1 MMDKRTF
8 LKTIGAGAATLAAA
22 PAFPQ
27 ATGRPVRVVIPLTAG
42 SSNDFVARTIAMHVS
57 ATLGQTWVIDNKA
70 GANGIIGTM
79 EVVRAAPDGNTLLVA
94 SVSPLAVNLALYSNV
109 PYDPR
114 RDLTPI
120 AGVSLTNN
128 VLLVKSSFPAKT
140 FGEFLEVAKRRPREI
155 SIGSST
161 ASTQLQIQTINRMA
175 GTDML
180 VVPYRG
186 SPATVTDVLGD
197 TLSATLVDPGIA
209 SAQTRG
215 GQMRALAVSSL
226 KRNPLTPDWPAMS
239 ETLPGIDFTFWNVLA
254 GPAGMPRDMVNRISS
269 AVADALKKQ
278 DVVDKY
284 AQSGTV
290 PYLMGPDEVKALLGD
305 DAAKWIRLAK
315 EANLKPELVQ

>member
-1 MMDKRTF
+1 MDKRTF
-8 LKTIGAGAATLAAA
+8 LKTIMMGAATQVCA
-22 PAFPQ
+22 PAIAQ
-27 ATGRPVRVVIPLTAG
+27 GTSRPIRVVIPLPAG
-42 SSNDFVARTIAMHVS
+42 SSNDFVARTIAPHVS
-57 ATLGQTWVIDNKA
+57 STLGQTWVIDNKA

-79 EVVRAAPDGNTLLVA
+79 EVVRAAPDGHTLLVA

-128 VLLVKSSFPAKT
+128 VLVVKSSFPAKT
-140 FGEFLEVAKRRPREI
+140 FGEFIEVAKRRPREI

-161 ASTQLQIQTINRMA
+161 ASTQLQIQTINRLA
-175 GTDML
+175 GTDL
-180 VVPYRG
+180 LIVPYRG
-186 SPATVTDVLGD
+186 SPASVTDVLGD

-209 SAQTRG
+209 LAQTRG

-226 KRNPLTPDWPAMS
+226 KRNPVTPDWPAMA
-239 ETLPGIDFTFWNVLA
+239 ETLPGLDFTFWNIMA
-254 GPAGMPRDMVNRISS
+254 GPAGMSRDTVSKIST
-269 AVADALKKQ
+269 AVADALKRT
-278 DVVDKY
+278 DVADKY

-290 PYLMGPDEVKALLGD
+290 PYLMGPDEVRALLAD

-315 EANLKPELVQ
+315 EANLEPEIVQ

>member
-1 MMDKRTF
+1 MDKRTF
-8 LKTIGAGAATLAAA
+8 LKAIGSGATALACT
-22 PAFPQ
+22 PAFTQ
-27 ATGRPVRVVIPLTAG
+27 TTGRPIRVVIPLPAG
-42 SSNDFVARTIAMHVS
+42 SSNDFVARTIAPHIS
-57 ATLGQTWVIDNKA
+57 TTLGQTWIIDNKA

-79 EVVRAAPDGNTLLVA
+79 EVVRAAPDGHTLLVA

-128 VLLVKSSFPAKT
+128 VLIVKSSFPAKT
-140 FGEFLEVAKRRPREI
+140 FGEFIEYAKRRPREV
-155 SIGSST
+155 SVGSST

-175 GTDML
+175 GTDL
-180 VVPYRG
+180 LIVPYRG
-186 SPATVTDVLGD
+186 SPASVTDVLGD

-209 SAQTRG
+209 SAQTKG

-239 ETLPGIDFTFWNVLA
+239 ETLPGLDFTFWNIMA
-254 GPAGMPRDMVNRISS
+254 GPAGMPRDVVNRISS
-269 AVADALKKQ
+269 AVTDALKKQ

-290 PYLMGPDEVKALLGD
+290 PYLMGPDEVRALLAD